1 MTLLRQ
7 AYIETERDRM
17 ERETKHR
24 IERLQIKLRVDH
36 PDYEENYEAIIQDY
50 ELRVQALMSLSK

>member
-1 MTLLRQ
+1 MLLREV
-7 AYIETERDRM
+7 YIQTERDII
-17 ERETKHR
+17 EKETKNR

-36 PDYEENYEAIIQDY
+36 PEYEERYESIMQDY

>member
-1 MTLLRQ
+1 MLLREV
-7 AYIETERDRM
+7 YIRTERDII
-17 ERETKHR
+17 EKETKNR

-36 PDYEENYEAIIQDY
+36 PEYEERYESIMQDY